1 MSQMPDKIWLHKDT
15 KYSTADTVCGYQYKF
30 LAENEGI
37 ENFVEYTRTDA
48 FIEKALKF
56 LDENFFFNNI
66 HHSIESGVFESEEEM
81 FNYFINYV
89 KGE

>member
-37 ENFVEYTRTDA
+37 ENFVEYIRNDA
-48 FIEKALKF
+48 FIGKACEF
-56 LDENFFFNNI
+56 
-66 HHSIESGVFESEEEM
+66 IETYPHLFMGVLRNEVIEDFK
-81 FNYFINYV
+81 NYM

>member
-37 ENFVEYTRTDA
+37 ENFVEYIRTDV
-48 FIEKALKF
+48 FVKKF
-56 LDENFFFNNI
+56 EEWIKNVYSKTDCRFKEDFTGMLINNFK
-66 HHSIESGVFESEEEM
+66 
-81 FNYFINYV
+81 NYM

>member
-37 ENFVEYTRTDA
+37 ENFVEYICKDA
-48 FIEKALKF
+48 FIEKACEWIKEKW
-56 LDENFFFNNI
+56 DD
-66 HHSIESGVFESEEEM
+66 
-81 FNYFINYV
+81 NYTMPIIIDSVIKDFKDYI